1 MPQYQQKIARV
12 SEVEWT
18 DRVVPCAFAVPEE
31 SSDFVQRAEQEQREG
46 KKERKRRIVPLGPI
60 PAVNSTALLGPAPKI
75 MQKQPN
81 AASSEAERQRG
92 SIDL

>member
-31 SSDFVQRAEQEQREG
+31 STNLVQRAEQEQREG
-46 KKERKRRIVPLGPI
+46 QKERKRRTVSLGPI
-60 PAVNSTALLGPAPKI
+60 PAVNSTALLGATPKI

-92 SIDL
+92 AIHL